1 MTPTTERTARVRI
14 RADRT
19 ITIPADF
26 FGDFARSS
34 EAEISLSD
42 AGLVIRPIEE
52 ESIVEILRKRQAEFS
67 DLEDNS
73 GMDEELKIIR
83 ESEMNVVR
91 NPFEEE

>member
-1 MTPTTERTARVRI
+1 MPLNKEMKARVQL

-19 ITIPADF
+19 ITIPEDF

-42 AGLVIRPIEE
+42 AGLVLCPVRE
-52 ESIVEILRKRQAEFS
+52 ESIVEILRKRQKEFA
-67 DLEDNS
+67 DLADNS

-83 ESEMNVVR
+83 ESEMNVAR